1 VEMDVRLTLTS
12 AGVCLALL
20 LGACSPGEE
29 KRQVSLE
36 EKTAQFE
43 KSLDAITDPKL
54 KEAVAELGG
63 SLLLLER
70 AQLKLDSKPVETE
83 YGDDALAVLK
93 HYPTPQALVDTY
105 INGLFVL
112 RKDSSSDY
120 LIDLQPVFP
129 FNFNI
134 PAAFLF
140 PHGLEW
146 QSVTLNNKRV
156 IAFQPEWS
164 ETDPGIQ
171 LSPSSSNL
179 TSPDDL
185 TVTYP
190 FIEGLDIDHKNQP
203 QPVSL
208 QGKLEVIAPR
218 RLYSFDLTKKDVGQ
232 TRTNDNLS
240 VTLLKLT
247 HNYAEIEFNNNAPL
261 APEID
266 ETPLNPLIVQAR
278 DATGQFLTRSGSI
291 NETASQIAFYQ
302 QQLAKMQQQK
312 TWTDAF
318 GKQLDEEQRAFE
330 KQQTHHYSKVYFNGP
345 IETLEVSLL
354 DFSGATVTRKDLNLP
369 IRRFDRHTTEKTIQP
384 LSFPVVVYDDQA
396 STWLKGAALTEE
408 QLKKGVNI
416 SQSVDDPSAAR
427 VEFSHLKSFNDE
439 LLGSSFNPG
448 DSPVSFFTEDSRGKR
463 DEPIE
468 LPAEAYQVDPLRGTI
483 TYDLNLFP
491 ETPAYVVG
499 SMPLFLATVEK
510 KPLDAHQLPKGLE
523 LKGNALV
530 VDLKVFPDQD
540 WRFFAKDDSGNYL
553 KEILAVNHDAS
564 AEGPGLFAVHYFYG
578 QPTQLETYQRTDLTT
593 VQYGFEVKLDK
604 ADTSHLVQ

>member
-1 VEMDVRLTLTS
+1 MDVRLTLTS

-20 LGACSPGEE
+20 LSACSPGEE

>member
-1 VEMDVRLTLTS
+1 MDVRLPLTS
-12 AGVCLALL
+12 AGICLALL
-20 LGACSPGEE
+20 MSACSPSDE

-43 KSLDAITDPKL
+43 KSLDAIQDPKL

-83 YGDDALAVLK
+83 YGEDALAVLK

-112 RKDSSSDY
+112 HKDSSSDY
-120 LIDLQPVFP
+120 LTDLQPVFP

-134 PAAFLF
+134 PVAFLF
-140 PHGLEW
+140 PHSLEW
-146 QSVTLNNKRV
+146 QSVTLSNKRV
-156 IAFQPEWS
+156 IPFQPEWS

-179 TSPDDL
+179 TNPDDL

-190 FIEGLDIDHKNQP
+190 FIDGLDVENKSQP

-208 QGKLEVIAPR
+208 QGKVEVIAPR
-218 RLYSFDLTKKDVGQ
+218 RLYSFDLTKKDAGQ

-240 VTLLKLT
+240 VTLLSLAN
-247 HNYAEIEFNNNAPL
+247 NYAEIEFNNSAPL
-261 APEID
+261 APELS
-266 ETPLNPLIVQAR
+266 ETPLNPLIVQAK
-278 DATGQFLTRSGSI
+278 DSTGQFLARSGSI
-291 NETASQIAFYQ
+291 NETAAQIAFYQ
-302 QQLAKMQQQK
+302 KQLAKMQQQK
-312 TWTDAF
+312 AWSESF
-318 GKQLDEEQRAFE
+318 EKQIDEEQRTFE
-330 KQQTHHYSKVYFNGP
+330 KQQSHHYSKVYFNGP
-345 IETLEVSLL
+345 IETLEVSVL
-354 DFSGATVTRKDLNLP
+354 DFSTATVTRKDLNLP
-369 IRRFDRHTTEKTIQP
+369 VLRFDPHTTQKTIQP
-384 LSFPVVVYDDQA
+384 LTLPVVVYDDQA
-396 STWLKGAALTEE
+396 PIWLKGATLGEE
-408 QLKKGVNI
+408 QLKKSVSI
-416 SQSVDDPSAAR
+416 SQSVEDPSAAR
-427 VEFSHLKSFNDE
+427 IEFDHPKSFNDE
-439 LLGSSFNPG
+439 LLGTSFNPG
-448 DSPVSFFTEDSRGKR
+448 ESPVSFFTEDGNGKR

-468 LPAEAYQVDPLRGTI
+468 LPPEAYQVDPLRGTI

-491 ETPAYVVG
+491 ETPAYAVG

-510 KPLDAHQLPKGLE
+510 KTIDAHQLPKGLV

-530 VDLKVFPDQD
+530 VDLKQFPAQD

-553 KEILAVNHDAS
+553 KEILAVSHDAS
-564 AEGPGLFAVHYFYG
+564 AEGPALLGVHYFYG
-578 QPTQLETYQRTDLTT
+578 QPARLETYQRTDLST

-604 ADTSHLVQ
+604 ADTSNLAQ

>member
-1 VEMDVRLTLTS
+1 MDVRLTLTS

-54 KEAVAELGG
+54 KDAVAELGG

-179 TSPDDL
+179 TNPDDL

-261 APEID
+261 APEIG

-278 DATGQFLTRSGSI
+278 DSTGQFLTRSGSI

-369 IRRFDRHTTEKTIQP
+369 VRRLDRHTTEKTIQP

-510 KPLDAHQLPKGLE
+510 KPLDVHQLPKGLE

-540 WRFFAKDDSGNYL
+540 WRFFAKDESGNYL

>member
-1 VEMDVRLTLTS
+1 MDVRLPLTS
-12 AGVCLALL
+12 AGICLALL
-20 LGACSPGEE
+20 LSGCSPSDE

-43 KSLDAITDPKL
+43 KSLGTIQDPKL
-54 KEAVAELGG
+54 KDAVSELGG

-83 YGDDALAVLK
+83 YGEDALAILR

-112 RKDSSSDY
+112 QKDSSSDY
-120 LIDLQPVFP
+120 LTDLQPVFP
-129 FNFNI
+129 FTFSV

-146 QSVTLNNKRV
+146 QSVTLSNKRV

-179 TSPDDL
+179 TNPDDL
-185 TVTYP
+185 TVAYP
-190 FIEGLDIDHKNQP
+190 FIEGLDIDKKKQP

-208 QGKLEVIAPR
+208 QGKVEVIAPR
-218 RLYSFDLTKKDVGQ
+218 RLYSFDLTKKDIGQ

-240 VTLLKLT
+240 VTLLTLT
-247 HNYAEIEFNNNAPL
+247 NNYAEIEYNNSAPL
-261 APEID
+261 APEVS
-266 ETPLNPLIVQAR
+266 ETPLNPLIVQAK
-278 DATGQFLTRSGSI
+278 DSTGQYITRAGSI
-291 NETASQIAFYQ
+291 NETAAQIAFYR

-312 TWTDAF
+312 SWSEALE
-318 GKQLDEEQRAFE
+318 KQLDEEQRAFE
-330 KQQTHHYSKVYFNGP
+330 KRQTRRYSKVYFNGT
-345 IETLEVSLL
+345 IETLEVSML
-354 DFSGATVTRKDLNLP
+354 DFSAATVTRKDLDLP
-369 IRRFDRHTTEKTIQP
+369 VRRFDAETPDKGIQP
-384 LSFPVVVYDDQA
+384 LNLPVVVYDDQA
-396 STWLKGAALTEE
+396 ATWLKGATLSED
-408 QLKKGVNI
+408 QLKKNVSI

-427 VEFSHLKSFNDE
+427 IEFTHLRSFNDE
-439 LLGSSFNPG
+439 LLGTSLNPG
-448 DSPVSFFTEDSRGKR
+448 ESPVSFFTEDTLGKR

-468 LPAEAYQVDPLRGTI
+468 LPPEAYQIDPLRGTI

-491 ETPAYVVG
+491 ETPAYAVG
-499 SMPLFLATVEK
+499 SMPLFLATIEQKTV
-510 KPLDAHQLPKGLE
+510 DTRQLPKGLE
-523 LKGNALV
+523 LKDNALV
-530 VDLKVFPDQD
+530 VNLKAFPAQD

-553 KEILAVNHDAS
+553 KEILSVSHGAS
-564 AEGPGLFAVHYFYG
+564 AQGRAQFAVHYFYG
-578 QPTQLETYQRTDLTT
+578 QPTRLETYQRTDLAT

-604 ADTSHLVQ
+604 ADMTRLDQ

>member
-1 VEMDVRLTLTS
+1 MDVRLPLTS
-12 AGVCLALL
+12 AGICLALL
-20 LGACSPGEE
+20 MSACSPSDE

-43 KSLDAITDPKL
+43 KSLDAIQDPKL

-83 YGDDALAVLK
+83 YGEDALAVLK

-112 RKDSSSDY
+112 HKDSSSDY
-120 LIDLQPVFP
+120 LTDLQPVFP

-146 QSVTLNNKRV
+146 QSVTLSNKRV
-156 IAFQPEWS
+156 IPFQAEWS

-179 TSPDDL
+179 TNPDDL

-190 FIEGLDIDHKNQP
+190 FIDGLDVDKKNQP

-208 QGKLEVIAPR
+208 QGKVEVIAPR

-240 VTLLKLT
+240 VNLLNLAN
-247 HNYAEIEFNNNAPL
+247 NYAEIEFNNSAPL
-261 APEID
+261 APEVS
-266 ETPLNPLIVQAR
+266 ETPLNPLIVQAK
-278 DATGQFLTRSGSI
+278 DSSGQFLSRSGSI
-291 NETASQIAFYQ
+291 NETAAQIAFYQ
-302 QQLAKMQQQK
+302 KQLAKMQQQK
-312 TWTDAF
+312 AWSESF
-318 GKQLDEEQRAFE
+318 EKQIDEEQRAFE
-330 KQQTHHYSKVYFNGP
+330 KQQSHHYSKVYFNGP
-345 IETLEVSLL
+345 IETLEVSVL
-354 DFSGATVTRKDLNLP
+354 DYSTATVTRKDLNLP
-369 IRRFDRHTTEKTIQP
+369 VLRFDPHTTQKTIQP
-384 LSFPVVVYDDQA
+384 LTLPVVVYDDQA
-396 STWLKGAALTEE
+396 TIWLKGATLGEE
-408 QLKKGVNI
+408 QLKKSIRI
-416 SQSVDDPSAAR
+416 SQSVEDPSAAR
-427 VEFSHLKSFNDE
+427 IEFDHPKSFNDE
-439 LLGSSFNPG
+439 LLGTSFTPG
-448 DSPVSFFTEDSRGKR
+448 ESPVSFFTEDGNGKR

-468 LPAEAYQVDPLRGTI
+468 LPPEAYQVDPLRGTI

-491 ETPAYVVG
+491 ETPAYAVG
-499 SMPLFLATVEK
+499 SMPLFLAIVEK
-510 KPLDAHQLPKGLE
+510 KTIDAHQLPKGLV

-530 VDLKVFPDQD
+530 VDLKQFPAQD

-553 KEILAVNHDAS
+553 KEILSVSHDAS
-564 AEGPGLFAVHYFYG
+564 AEGPALLGVHYFYG
-578 QPTQLETYQRTDLTT
+578 QPARLETYQRTDLST

-604 ADTSHLVQ
+604 ADTSSLAQ

>member
-1 VEMDVRLTLTS
+1 MDVRLTLTS

-129 FNFNI
+129 FNFNV

-261 APEID
+261 APEIG

-369 IRRFDRHTTEKTIQP
+369 VRRFDRHTTEKTIQP

>member
-1 VEMDVRLTLTS
+1 MDVRLTLTS

-54 KEAVAELGG
+54 KDAVAELGG

-369 IRRFDRHTTEKTIQP
+369 VRRFDRHTTEKTIQP

-510 KPLDAHQLPKGLE
+510 KPLDVHQLPKGLE

>member
-1 VEMDVRLTLTS
+1 MDVRLPITS
-12 AGVCLALL
+12 AGICLALL
-20 LGACSPGEE
+20 LGGCSPSDE
-29 KRQVSLE
+29 KRQTSLE

-43 KSLDAITDPKL
+43 KSLDAIEDPKL
-54 KEAVAELGG
+54 RDAVAELGG

-83 YGDDALAVLK
+83 YGEDVLAVLK

-112 RKDSSSDY
+112 HKDSSSDY
-120 LIDLQPVFP
+120 LTDLQPVFP

-146 QSVTLNNKRV
+146 QSVTLSNKRV

-179 TSPDDL
+179 TNPDDL

-190 FIEGLDIDHKNQP
+190 FIDGLDMDNKNQP

-208 QGKLEVIAPR
+208 QGKVEVIAPR
-218 RLYSFDLTKKDVGQ
+218 RLYTFDLTKKDVGQ

-240 VTLLKLT
+240 VTLLKLGN
-247 HNYAEIEFNNNAPL
+247 NYAEIEFNNSAPL
-261 APEID
+261 APEVS

-278 DATGQFLTRSGSI
+278 DITGQFLSRSGSI
-291 NETASQIAFYQ
+291 NETAAQIAFYQ
-302 QQLAKMQQQK
+302 KQLAKIQQQK
-312 TWTDAF
+312 AWSETF
-318 GKQLDEEQRAFE
+318 EKQIDEEQRTFE
-330 KQQTHHYSKVYFNGP
+330 AQQKNHYTKVYFNGP
-345 IETLEVSLL
+345 VETVEVSVL
-354 DFSGATVTRKDLNLP
+354 DFSAVTVTHKDLNLP
-369 IRRFDRHTTEKTIQP
+369 VRRFDSHTTAKTIQP
-384 LSFPVVVYDDQA
+384 LTLPVVAYDDQA
-396 STWLKGAALTEE
+396 PTWLKGATLSEE
-408 QLKKGVNI
+408 QLKKGIIV

-427 VEFSHLKSFNDE
+427 IEFDHPRSFNDE
-439 LLGSSFNPG
+439 MLGTSFSAG
-448 DSPVSFFTEDSRGKR
+448 DSPVTFFTEDGSGKR
-463 DEPIE
+463 DGPIE
-468 LPAEAYQVDPLRGTI
+468 LPLEAYEVDPLRGAI

-491 ETPAYVVG
+491 ETPAYAVG
-499 SMPLFLATVEK
+499 SMPLFLATVAK
-510 KPLDAHQLPKGLE
+510 QTLDAHTLPKGLE

-530 VDLKVFPDQD
+530 VDLKLFPAQE

-553 KEILAVNHDAS
+553 KEILSVTHDAS
-564 AEGPGLFAVHYFYG
+564 AEGPALFAVHYFYG
-578 QPTQLETYQRTDLTT
+578 QPTRLETYQRTDLTT
-593 VQYGFEVKLDK
+593 VQYGFEVKLAK
-604 ADTSHLVQ
+604 ADLSHLDQ

>member
-1 VEMDVRLTLTS
+1 MDVRLPLTS
-12 AGVCLALL
+12 AGICLALL
-20 LGACSPGEE
+20 MSACSPSDE

-43 KSLDAITDPKL
+43 KSLDAIQDPKL
-54 KEAVAELGG
+54 KDAVAELGG

-83 YGDDALAVLK
+83 YGEDALAVLK

-112 RKDSSSDY
+112 HKDSSSDY
-120 LIDLQPVFP
+120 LTDLQPVFP

-134 PAAFLF
+134 PVAFLF

-146 QSVTLNNKRV
+146 QSVTLSNKRV
-156 IAFQPEWS
+156 IPFQPEWS

-179 TSPDDL
+179 TNPDDL

-190 FIEGLDIDHKNQP
+190 FIDGLDVENKNQP

-208 QGKLEVIAPR
+208 QGKVEVIAPR

-240 VTLLKLT
+240 VTLLNLAN
-247 HNYAEIEFNNNAPL
+247 NYAEIEFNNSAPL
-261 APEID
+261 APEVG
-266 ETPLNPLIVQAR
+266 ETPLNPLIVQAK
-278 DATGQFLTRSGSI
+278 DSTGQFLSRSGSI
-291 NETASQIAFYQ
+291 NETAAQIAFYQ
-302 QQLAKMQQQK
+302 KQLAKMQQQK
-312 TWTDAF
+312 AWSESF
-318 GKQLDEEQRAFE
+318 EKQIDEEQRAFE
-330 KQQTHHYSKVYFNGP
+330 KQQSHHYSKVYFNGP
-345 IETLEVSLL
+345 IETLEVSVL
-354 DFSGATVTRKDLNLP
+354 DFSTATVTRKDLNLP
-369 IRRFDRHTTEKTIQP
+369 VRRFDPHTTQKTIQP
-384 LSFPVVVYDDQA
+384 LTLPVVVYDDQA
-396 STWLKGAALTEE
+396 PTWLKGATLGEE
-408 QLKKGVNI
+408 QLKKSVSI

-427 VEFSHLKSFNDE
+427 IEFDHPKSFNDE
-439 LLGSSFNPG
+439 LLGTSFNPG
-448 DSPVSFFTEDSRGKR
+448 ESPVSFFTEDGNGKR

-468 LPAEAYQVDPLRGTI
+468 LPPEAYQVDPLRGTI

-491 ETPAYVVG
+491 ETPAYAVG

-510 KPLDAHQLPKGLE
+510 KTIDAHQLPKGLV

-530 VDLKVFPDQD
+530 VDLKLFPAQD

-553 KEILAVNHDAS
+553 KEILSVSHDAS
-564 AEGPGLFAVHYFYG
+564 AEGPALLGVHYFYG
-578 QPTQLETYQRTDLTT
+578 QPTRLETYQRTDLTT

-604 ADTSHLVQ
+604 ADTSNLAQ

>member
-1 VEMDVRLTLTS
+1 MDVRLPLMS
-12 AGVCLALL
+12 AGICLALL
-20 LGACSPGEE
+20 VSGCSPDDD

-43 KSLDAITDPKL
+43 TSLDAIQDPKL
-54 KEAVAELGG
+54 KDAVAELGG

-83 YGDDALAVLK
+83 YGEDILAVLK

-112 RKDSSSDY
+112 HKDSSSDY
-120 LIDLQPVFP
+120 LTDLQPVFP

-134 PAAFLF
+134 PAEFLF

-146 QSVTLNNKRV
+146 QSVTLSNKRV
-156 IAFQPEWS
+156 IPFQPEWS

-190 FIEGLDIDHKNQP
+190 FIDGLGMENKNQP

-208 QGKLEVIAPR
+208 QGKVEVIAPR

-232 TRTNDNLS
+232 TRSNDNLS

-247 HNYAEIEFNNNAPL
+247 NNYAEIEFSNSAPL
-261 APEID
+261 APEVSDI
-266 ETPLNPLIVQAR
+266 PFNPLIVQAR
-278 DATGQFLTRSGSI
+278 DATGQFLSRSGSI
-291 NETASQIAFYQ
+291 NETAAQIAFYQ
-302 QQLAKMQQQK
+302 KQLAKMQQQK
-312 TWTDAF
+312 SWSEAF
-318 GKQLDEEQRAFE
+318 ERQLDEEQRAFE
-330 KQQTHHYSKVYFNGP
+330 KQQTRHYSKVYFNGP

-354 DFSGATVTRKDLNLP
+354 DFSAATVTHKDLDLP
-369 IRRFDRHTTEKTIQP
+369 IRRFDQHTTAKTIQP
-384 LSFPVVVYDDQA
+384 LTLPVVVYDDRA
-396 STWLKGAALTEE
+396 PTWLKGATLSEE
-408 QLKKGVNI
+408 QLKKSVSI
-416 SQSVDDPSAAR
+416 RQSVDDPSAAR
-427 VEFSHLKSFNDE
+427 IEFDHTRSFNDE
-439 LLGSSFNPG
+439 LLGTSFSPG
-448 DSPVSFFTEDSRGKR
+448 DSPVSFFTEDSSGQR

-468 LPAEAYQVDPLRGTI
+468 LPPEAYQVDPLRGII
-483 TYDLNLFP
+483 TYDLNLFAQ
-491 ETPAYVVG
+491 TPAFAVG
-499 SMPLFLATVEK
+499 SMPLFLATVDKQTLET
-510 KPLDAHQLPKGLE
+510 DRLPKGLE

-530 VDLKVFPDQD
+530 VDLKLFPAQD
-540 WRFFAKDDSGNYL
+540 WRFFARDDSGHYL
-553 KEILAVNHDAS
+553 KEILSVIHDAS
-564 AEGPGLFAVHYFYG
+564 AQGPALFSVHYFYG

-604 ADTSHLVQ
+604 ADTSNLAQ

>member
-1 VEMDVRLTLTS
+1 MDVRLPLMS
-12 AGVCLALL
+12 AGICLALL
-20 LGACSPGEE
+20 VSGCSPDDD

-43 KSLDAITDPKL
+43 TSLDAIQDPKL
-54 KEAVAELGG
+54 KDAVAELGG

-83 YGDDALAVLK
+83 YGADVLAVLK

-112 RKDSSSDY
+112 HKDSSSDY
-120 LIDLQPVFP
+120 LTDLQPVFP

-134 PAAFLF
+134 PAEFLF

-146 QSVTLNNKRV
+146 QSVTLSNKRV
-156 IAFQPEWS
+156 IPFQPEWS

-190 FIEGLDIDHKNQP
+190 FIDGLGMEIKNQP

-208 QGKLEVIAPR
+208 QGKVEVIAPR

-232 TRTNDNLS
+232 TRSNDNLS

-247 HNYAEIEFNNNAPL
+247 NNYAEIEFSNSAPL
-261 APEID
+261 APEVSEI
-266 ETPLNPLIVQAR
+266 PFNPLVVQAR
-278 DATGQFLTRSGSI
+278 DATGQFLSRSGSI
-291 NETASQIAFYQ
+291 NQTAAQIAFYQ
-302 QQLAKMQQQK
+302 KQLAKMQQQK
-312 TWTDAF
+312 SWSEALDRE
-318 GKQLDEEQRAFE
+318 LDEEQRAFE
-330 KQQTHHYSKVYFNGP
+330 KQQTRHYSKVYFNGP

-354 DFSGATVTRKDLNLP
+354 DFSAATVTRKDLDLP
-369 IRRFDRHTTEKTIQP
+369 IRRFDQHTTAKTIQP
-384 LSFPVVVYDDQA
+384 LTLPVVVYDDQA
-396 STWLKGAALTEE
+396 PTWLKGATLSEE
-408 QLKKGVNI
+408 QLKKSVSI
-416 SQSVDDPSAAR
+416 RQSVDDPSAAR
-427 VEFSHLKSFNDE
+427 IEFDHTRSFNDE
-439 LLGSSFNPG
+439 LLGTSFSPG
-448 DSPVSFFTEDSRGKR
+448 DSPVSFFTEDSSGQR

-468 LPAEAYQVDPLRGTI
+468 LPPEAYQVDPLRGII
-483 TYDLNLFP
+483 TYDLNLFAQ
-491 ETPAYVVG
+491 TPAFAVG
-499 SMPLFLATVEK
+499 SMPLFLATVDKQTLET
-510 KPLDAHQLPKGLE
+510 DRLPKGLE

-530 VDLKVFPDQD
+530 VDLKLFPAQD
-540 WRFFAKDDSGNYL
+540 WRFFARDDSGHYL
-553 KEILAVNHDAS
+553 KEILSVIHDAS
-564 AEGPGLFAVHYFYG
+564 AQGPALFSVHYFYG
-578 QPTQLETYQRTDLTT
+578 QPAQLETYQRTDLTT

-604 ADTSHLVQ
+604 ADTSNLAQ

>member
-1 VEMDVRLTLTS
+1 MDVRLPITS
-12 AGVCLALL
+12 AGICLALL
-20 LGACSPGEE
+20 LGGCSPSDE
-29 KRQVSLE
+29 KRQTSLE

-43 KSLDAITDPKL
+43 KSLDAIEDPKL
-54 KEAVAELGG
+54 RDAVAELGG

-83 YGDDALAVLK
+83 YGEDVLAVLK

-112 RKDSSSDY
+112 HKDSSSDY
-120 LIDLQPVFP
+120 LTDLQPVFP

-146 QSVTLNNKRV
+146 QSVTLSNKRV

-179 TSPDDL
+179 TNPDDL

-190 FIEGLDIDHKNQP
+190 FIDGLDMDNKNQP

-208 QGKLEVIAPR
+208 QGKVEVIAPR
-218 RLYSFDLTKKDVGQ
+218 RLYTFDLTKKDVGQ

-240 VTLLKLT
+240 VTLLKLGN
-247 HNYAEIEFNNNAPL
+247 NYAEIDFNNSAPL
-261 APEID
+261 APEVS

-278 DATGQFLTRSGSI
+278 DTTGQFLSRSGSI
-291 NETASQIAFYQ
+291 NETAAQIAFYQ
-302 QQLAKMQQQK
+302 KQLAKIQQQK
-312 TWTDAF
+312 AWSETF
-318 GKQLDEEQRAFE
+318 EKQIDEEQRTFE
-330 KQQTHHYSKVYFNGP
+330 AQQKNHYTKVYFNGP
-345 IETLEVSLL
+345 VETVEVSVL
-354 DFSGATVTRKDLNLP
+354 DFSAATVTHKDLNLP
-369 IRRFDRHTTEKTIQP
+369 VRRFDSHTTAKTIQP
-384 LSFPVVVYDDQA
+384 LTLPVVVYDDQA
-396 STWLKGAALTEE
+396 PTWLKGATLSEE
-408 QLKKGVNI
+408 QLKKGIIV

-427 VEFSHLKSFNDE
+427 IEFDHPRSFNDE
-439 LLGSSFNPG
+439 MLGTSFSAG
-448 DSPVSFFTEDSRGKR
+448 DSPVTFFTEDGSGKR
-463 DEPIE
+463 DGPIE
-468 LPAEAYQVDPLRGTI
+468 LPLEAYEVDPLRGAI

-491 ETPAYVVG
+491 ETPAYAVG
-499 SMPLFLATVEK
+499 SMPLFLATVAK
-510 KPLDAHQLPKGLE
+510 QTLDAHTLPKGLE

-530 VDLKVFPDQD
+530 VDLKLFPAQE

-553 KEILAVNHDAS
+553 KEILSVTHDAS
-564 AEGPGLFAVHYFYG
+564 AEGPALFAVHYFYG
-578 QPTQLETYQRTDLTT
+578 QPTRLETYQRTDLTT
-593 VQYGFEVKLDK
+593 VQYGFEVKLAK
-604 ADTSHLVQ
+604 ADLSHLDQ

>member
-1 VEMDVRLTLTS
+1 MDVRLPLTS
-12 AGVCLALL
+12 AGVCLAVLL
-20 LGACSPGEE
+20 SACSPSEE

-43 KSLDAITDPKL
+43 KSLDAIEDPKL
-54 KEAVAELGG
+54 KNAVAELGG

-70 AQLKLDSKPVETE
+70 AQLKLDSKPLETE
-83 YGDDALAVLK
+83 YGEDVLAVLK

-112 RKDSSSDY
+112 LRDSSSDY
-120 LIDLQPVFP
+120 LTDLQPVFP
-129 FNFNI
+129 FNFSI

-146 QSVTLNNKRV
+146 QSVTLSNKRV

-179 TSPDDL
+179 THPDDL
-185 TVTYP
+185 TVAYP
-190 FIEGLDIDHKNQP
+190 FIDGLDADIKSQP

-208 QGKLEVIAPR
+208 QGTVEVIAPG

-240 VTLLKLT
+240 VTLIKLGT
-247 HNYAEIEFNNNAPL
+247 NYAEVEFSNSAPQ
-261 APEID
+261 AA
-266 ETPLNPLIVQAR
+266 ETGEAQLNPLIVQAR
-278 DATGQFLTRSGSI
+278 DATGQFLSRSGSI
-291 NETASQIAFYQ
+291 NETAAQIVFYQ

-312 TWTDAF
+312 AWSEVLE
-318 GKQLDEEQRAFE
+318 KQLDDEQRNFE
-330 KQQTHHYSKVYFNGP
+330 KQQSHRYAKVYFNGP

-354 DFSGATVTRKDLNLP
+354 DFSTATVTSKELNLP
-369 IRRFDRHTTEKTIQP
+369 VRRFDRITTEKTIQP
-384 LSFPVVVYDDQA
+384 LNLPVVVYDDQA
-396 STWLKGAALTEE
+396 PSWLRGAALTED

-416 SQSVDDPSAAR
+416 SQSVEDPSAAR
-427 VEFSHLKSFNDE
+427 IEFNHLRSFNDE
-439 LLGSSFNPG
+439 LLGTSFNPG
-448 DSPVSFFTEDSRGKR
+448 ESPVTFFTEDSRGKR

-468 LPAEAYQVDPLRGTI
+468 LPPEAYEVDPLRGSI

-499 SMPLFLATVEK
+499 SIPLFLATVDK
-510 KPLDAHQLPKGLE
+510 KTLDAHQLPKGLE
-523 LKGNALV
+523 LKGNTLV
-530 VDLKVFPDQD
+530 VDLKLFPEQD
-540 WRFFAKDDSGNYL
+540 WRFFAKDDSGHYL
-553 KEILAVNHDAS
+553 KEILAVNHVAS
-564 AEGPGLFAVHYFYG
+564 TEGPALFAVHYFYG
-578 QPTQLETYQRTDLTT
+578 QPTRLETYQRTDLAT
-593 VQYGFEVKLDK
+593 VPYGFEVRLDK
-604 ADTSHLVQ
+604 ADLTKLPQ